1 MTGPTKAG
9 DKSTGPRYRGHPTSM
24 GNGFA
29 NERGLVEK
37 DLSRDEAHICSND
50 TAVPWMFEAAIVVEP

>member
-1 MTGPTKAG
+1 
-9 DKSTGPRYRGHPTSM
+9 M